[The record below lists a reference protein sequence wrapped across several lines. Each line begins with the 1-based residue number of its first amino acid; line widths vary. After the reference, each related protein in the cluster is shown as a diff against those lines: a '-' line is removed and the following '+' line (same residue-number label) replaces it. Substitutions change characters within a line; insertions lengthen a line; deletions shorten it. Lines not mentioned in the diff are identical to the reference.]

1 MGDIAW
7 KRKLLSD
14 FRARNERHKMATF
27 ELEKQE
33 AKRENRPPRIW
44 SPEQVPDLPLPAELR
59 PPVKEAREPWR
70 FEGFGPNDVKI
81 FKMIGI
87 AILLYLPFG
96 ITLQIVGNMPGI
108 ISIPVMVAVLL
119 TEVWLVLRYKA
130 KGDAAKLAKAEK
142 WNPVNVSKTSA
153 AWVKEQAAK
162 RQDKNQP
169 PPTVQF
175 NQREDYRDP
184 AE

>member
-14 FRARNERHKMATF
+14 FRARNERHKMAAF

-44 SPEQVPDLPLPAELR
+44 SPEQVPDLELPAELR
-59 PPVKEAREPWR
+59 PPVKEPREPWR

-96 ITLQIVGNMPGI
+96 ITLQIVGNMPG
-108 ISIPVMVAVLL
+108 SLASRS
-119 TEVWLVLRYKA
+119 WLRSFSPRCGWFCATRPRATLKSSPRPRS
-130 KGDAAKLAKAEK
+130 G
-142 WNPVNVSKTSA
+142 T
-153 AWVKEQAAK
+153 
-162 RQDKNQP
+162 R
-169 PPTVQF
+169 
-175 NQREDYRDP
+175 
-184 AE
+184 